1 MEKNTY
7 NYAIET
13 APSSPPVED
22 MMELDG
28 RQQRVYHRAARMIQ
42 RTWRRHVDTRVFQ
55 YFKNLVRFR
64 NQGDPRLLLKNVNP
78 REANILDAAAGVHIR
93 FRLGGTTF
101 PPSIY
106 YTDLHPSTHVD
117 MCATAPRTT
126 PTQARSPSP
135 GRYTGG
141 PVRDDHAGW
150 YHAKSFEEALCT
162 LSVLVQAALLGD
174 IITLETNGRKVVE
187 FHHFQLQR
195 RQDVDRRKK
204 RRKIEWLNR
213 SVPFTLTCPSACSTH
228 PHLSFYLF
236 LSPLPVLL
244 PTVRR
249 YDRGCLHART
259 EHSETATLV
268 ERSAQGMMDAVEQL
282 GPNHIVEWEVDELL
296 EWTNALNFD
305 EYINDWRVVGTSN
318 SSESWKDKRLVPS
331 NREPCVE
338 FSGLGQEDSQ
348 VDTYS
353 SILHPLV
360 SSLIKSEHSKA
371 NLFD

>member
-1 MEKNTY
+1 MEKN
-7 NYAIET
+7 NYAIES
-13 APSSPPVED
+13 APSSPPVEE

-78 REANILDAAAGVHIR
+78 REANIMDAAAGVHIR

-106 YTDLHPSTHVD
+106 YKIYTHRPIVD
-117 MCATAPRTT
+117 MCANSPKDYTHPRQKRSV
-126 PTQARSPSP
+126 PRQIHNGRTQ
-135 GRYTGG
+135 
-141 PVRDDHAGW
+141 VQDDHAGW
-150 YHAKSFEEALCT
+150 YHRVENNGWRL
-162 LSVLVQAALLGD
+162 LSGKAALLGD
-174 IITLETNGRKVVE
+174 IITLETNGRKVE
-187 FHHFQLQR
+187 FHNSKLQR
-195 RQDVDRRKK
+195 RQDVDTRKK
-204 RRKIEWLNR
+204 RRKIEWLKQM
-213 SVPFTLTCPSACSTH
+213 
-228 PHLSFYLF
+228 
-236 LSPLPVLL
+236 
-244 PTVRR
+244 

-259 EHSETATLV
+259 EHSETAMLV

-318 SSESWKDKRLVPS
+318 SSESWKDKKRLVPS
-331 NREPCVE
+331 NLEPCVE

-353 SILHPLV
+353 SVLHPLV